1 MCNSEIPKTG
11 ALTVKYLSSNL
22 MKNHQFVT
30 IGPFLFYALPPK
42 HWKELFIT
50 VCWNMWKG
58 VLQIISLVFSQ
69 IDIPYATANINSLMK
84 YLKPS
89 QKWMCC
95 TWILGM
101 LLIRCLL
108 KKLNSIGITG
118 KLYGRGWG
126 NTCNNV
132 PSVSESVTLCQPF
145 ARCSQEC
152 HRVVCWDPC
161 FYCFHQW
168 PSRMHQVC
176 NTFHFCWWHK
186 VLSIDPQKTLT
197 NFKKISIMLLTGVT
211 LQTSYSL

>member
-84 YLKPS
+84 YLKPR

-101 LLIRCLL
+101 LSIRCLL
-108 KKLNSIGITG
+108 IRRLLVSLASYMVVAEGVLAATFPECQNQWLYINPLLGVLRSTTG
-118 KLYGRGWG
+118 
-126 NTCNNV
+126 
-132 PSVSESVTLCQPF
+132 
-145 ARCSQEC
+145 
-152 HRVVCWDPC
+152 
-161 FYCFHQW
+161 
-168 PSRMHQVC
+168 
-176 NTFHFCWWHK
+176 
-186 VLSIDPQKTLT
+186 
-197 NFKKISIMLLTGVT
+197 
-211 LQTSYSL
+211 